1 MYILSRSI
9 GDPEFTFGR
18 VLASEIASTTT
29 SVSLFLILFHLCP
42 LEAASSTLSVRQHL
56 LLEDS
61 VFSMSVQNAFWI
73 PDFYL

>member
-1 MYILSRSI
+1 MRILGHCYGKCKDIMYILCRSI

-42 LEAASSTLSVRQHL
+42 LEAASSTLSVRRA
-56 LLEDS
+56 S
-61 VFSMSVQNAFWI
+61 SS
-73 PDFYL
+73 